1 VPYAL
6 YAGNVKGA
14 DGKLNTSDTAAM
26 LKPYFTT
33 TNLKANIESPTFTGT
48 VSGITKA
55 MVGLANVDNT
65 SDLNKPISTAT
76 QTALDLKANTTD
88 VTSALDL
95 KANTADVNT
104 ALALKAN
111 TADVTTSLSTK
122 VDKVTGK
129 ELSTNDY
136 TTAEKTKLAAISGA
150 NTGDQDLSALAFAA
164 DVNNALALKANT
176 TDVNTSLALKA
187 NAANVASS
195 LAAKADVVNVNNAIA
210 AINTSL
216 NTKADAV
223 AVNNSIASIN
233 SSLATKE
240 NTSNKSIN
248 VTTDGASDTKYPS
261 VKSVKTYVDTQV
273 AGATIADATSSVKGK
288 ILLAGDL
295 GGTAIA
301 PTVPG
306 LTLKLDANQKGVP
319 NGVASLNAQGIIPT
333 SQLPPVTLSSTNVVG
348 SDAAMTAL
356 SSATVG
362 SIAVRTDVNK
372 NYVLSALP
380 ASTLGNWIELLTPA
394 APVQAVNGYT
404 GSVNLTKIDLGLG
417 DVNNTS
423 DINKPVSTATQ
434 AALDLKAN
442 STDVNTAL
450 ATKANSTDVNTAL
463 ATKISNADATAAL
476 ALKLDANKV
485 GALSGVASL
494 DASGKVPTDQIPAI
508 SFSSVKVL
516 KSEAE
521 MLALSTAVV
530 GSVVIRTDESKNY
543 VLAQAN
549 PAVLANWIQLL
560 TPAAPVQTV
569 NGKTGTISISATD
582 LGLGNV
588 QNTTDAN
595 KPVSSATQTELDKK
609 VDKVDGKGLSTNDYT
624 TTEKTKLAA
633 ITGTNTGDQ
642 DLSAYAT
649 NVNLALKANTAS
661 PTFTGTVTTGAI
673 NTGVLSSTSVT
684 APTYASTP
692 RTLTYSGSTI
702 NWNPTLGLN
711 AAITLTQNSAL
722 SFTTAPPVGS
732 YGTVVL
738 TQDGTGSRTLAL
750 PSIANVTNK
759 ILGSTST
766 STVALS
772 TAANSKDILNFYY
785 DGTNCYWNIG
795 QGYGT
800 AATASSSNTT
810 LTGDL
815 TGSGSGTISTSLAN
829 TTVTAGSYGSST
841 AIPTFTVDSKG
852 RLTAAG
858 TVGITAGVNS
868 LNYTN
873 TTSFAAGGTISG
885 TTLTLTAANGTNPG
899 LVSTVDQTIAG
910 AKTFSS
916 DLYANGLTV
925 GRGRLGL
932 EQNTAIGRASLA
944 ANTTG
949 TNNTGTGYATL
960 AANTTGA
967 NNTATGYGTLSSNT
981 SGFSNTAVGSL
992 SLVKNING
1000 TDNTAMGYN
1009 SLYENLSG
1017 IKNTGVGSYSLWK
1030 NTASNNTA
1038 LGYGALA
1045 NNVSGTSNV
1054 AQGVNALSN
1063 NTTGSDNTAI
1073 GMFSMLMNTT
1083 GSFNTTLGSLAEL
1096 NANNLINATAIGYG
1110 ARVFA
1115 SNTIQLGADGSN
1127 IGTVG
1132 NPNITTAITNVKTSG
1147 TLTLKDVTYPNTH
1160 GTSNQVLT
1168 TTGSGTLTWTTPSS
1182 SGVPYTGAS
1191 AAVNL
1196 GAYELTSNGVTVGR
1210 GALSRSNNYAY
1221 GYAVLSSN
1229 TTGNYNNGFGHQVL
1243 TANTTGQQNSA
1254 FGEYVLPKN
1263 IGGNYNTAMGTMA
1276 LRENTSGSGNTGY
1289 GQQALFTNST
1299 GSNNTA
1305 IGNQA
1310 DVASNNLSNTTAIG
1324 YDAKVSTSNTIQLGN
1339 TSVTNVNTSGAMTA
1353 PIYASTPQTLADGSP
1368 ISWNPALG
1376 LNAGVTLV
1384 GNRTLSFSTAPPTG
1398 AYGTLVVKQDA
1409 TGGRTLSLPSVAN
1422 KILGST
1428 STTTIGLSAAANAID
1443 IVNFYFDGTNYFWNV
1458 GQGYGTAATSS
1469 TTNLATGV
1477 TGTLS
1482 VANGGTGAATL
1493 TGLVKGTGTTA
1504 MVAAVAG
1511 TDYQAPITLT
1521 TTGSGAATLS
1531 GTTLN
1536 IPSTTNYTLP
1546 TASATVSGG
1555 VKVGTNLSID
1565 GSGILSAVIR
1575 LNSDEFTATA
1585 SQTTF
1590 TFTTASSNT
1599 GVVQTPLSKPYMY
1612 INGTRIKNSAYT
1624 WTSGTTV
1631 TYVPANN
1638 NSYALVAGDRIQFD
1652 YAY

>member
-1 VPYAL
+1 
-6 YAGNVKGA
+6 
-14 DGKLNTSDTAAM
+14 
-26 LKPYFTT
+26 
-33 TNLKANIESPTFTGT
+33 
-48 VSGITKA
+48 
-55 MVGLANVDNT
+55 
-65 SDLNKPISTAT
+65 
-76 QTALDLKANTTD
+76 
-88 VTSALDL
+88 
-95 KANTADVNT
+95 
-104 ALALKAN
+104 
-111 TADVTTSLSTK
+111 
-122 VDKVTGK
+122 
-129 ELSTNDY
+129 
-136 TTAEKTKLAAISGA
+136 
-150 NTGDQDLSALAFAA
+150 
-164 DVNNALALKANT
+164 
-176 TDVNTSLALKA
+176 
-187 NAANVASS
+187 
-195 LAAKADVVNVNNAIA
+195 
-210 AINTSL
+210 
-216 NTKADAV
+216 
-223 AVNNSIASIN
+223 
-233 SSLATKE
+233 
-240 NTSNKSIN
+240 
-248 VTTDGASDTKYPS
+248 
-261 VKSVKTYVDTQV
+261 
-273 AGATIADATSSVKGK
+273 
-288 ILLAGDL
+288 
-295 GGTAIA
+295 
-301 PTVPG
+301 
-306 LTLKLDANQKGVP
+306 
-319 NGVASLNAQGIIPT
+319 
-333 SQLPPVTLSSTNVVG
+333 
-348 SDAAMTAL
+348 
-356 SSATVG
+356 
-362 SIAVRTDVNK
+362 
-372 NYVLSALP
+372 
-380 ASTLGNWIELLTPA
+380 
-394 APVQAVNGYT
+394 
-404 GSVNLTKIDLGLG
+404 
-417 DVNNTS
+417 
-423 DINKPVSTATQ
+423 
-434 AALDLKAN
+434 
-442 STDVNTAL
+442 
-450 ATKANSTDVNTAL
+450 
-463 ATKISNADATAAL
+463 
-476 ALKLDANKV
+476 
-485 GALSGVASL
+485 
-494 DASGKVPTDQIPAI
+494 
-508 SFSSVKVL
+508 
-516 KSEAE
+516 
-521 MLALSTAVV
+521 
-530 GSVVIRTDESKNY
+530 
-543 VLAQAN
+543 
-549 PAVLANWIQLL
+549 
-560 TPAAPVQTV
+560 
-569 NGKTGTISISATD
+569 
-582 LGLGNV
+582 V
-588 QNTTDAN
+588 QNTSDAN

-609 VDKVDGKGLSTNDYT
+609 VDKVDGKSLSTNDYT

-642 DLSAYAT
+642 DLSGYAT

-673 NTGVLSSTSVT
+673 NTGALSSTSVT

-738 TQDGTGSRTLAL
+738 TQDGTGSRTITL
-750 PSIANVTNK
+750 PSITGVSNK
-759 ILGSTST
+759 VLGSTST
-766 STVALS
+766 SMVALS

-800 AATASSSNTT
+800 AATAVSSNTT
-810 LTGDL
+810 LTGDV

-873 TTSFAAGGTISG
+873 TTSYAAGGTISG

-899 LVSTVDQTIAG
+899 IVSTGAQTIAG
-910 AKTFSS
+910 AKTFSN

-925 GRGRLGL
+925 GRGALGL

-944 ANTTG
+944 VNTTG

-960 AANTTGA
+960 AANTTGS
-967 NNTATGYGTLSSNT
+967 NNTATGYGTLVANT
-981 SGFSNTAVGSL
+981 TGANNTATGSATL
-992 SLVKNING
+992 MANTTGNNNTGTGNATLAANTTGSTNTASGSFSLGKNQTGN
-1000 TDNTAMGYN
+1000 DNTAMGFN
-1009 SLYENLSG
+1009 SLYENLVG

-1038 LGYGALA
+1038 FGYGALA
-1045 NNVSGTSNV
+1045 LNVSGTNNV

-1073 GMFSMLMNTT
+1073 GMFSMLANTT
-1083 GSFNTTLGSLAEL
+1083 GSFNTTLGSFAEL
-1096 NANNLINATAIGYG
+1096 NANNLSNSTAIGYG

-1115 SNTIQLGADGSN
+1115 NNTIQLGADGSN
-1127 IGTVG
+1127 IGTVS

-1182 SGVPYTGAS
+1182 SGVPYSGATG
-1191 AAVNL
+1191 AVNL
-1196 GAYELTSNGVTVGR
+1196 GAYDLTVNGVTAGR

-1229 TTGNYNNGFGHQVL
+1229 TTGNYNNAFGHQVL
-1243 TANTTGQQNSA
+1243 TANTTGQENSG
-1254 FGEYVLPKN
+1254 FGEYALPKN
-1263 IGGNYNTAMGTMA
+1263 IGGNYNTAMGTAA
-1276 LRENTSGSGNTGY
+1276 LKENTSGNGNTGFGY
-1289 GQQALFTNST
+1289 QTLLTNST

-1305 IGNQA
+1305 LGHQA
-1310 DVASNNLSNTTAIG
+1310 NVGANNLTNATAIG
-1324 YDAKVSTSNTIQLGN
+1324 NGATVSASNTIQLGN
-1339 TSVTNVNTSGAMTA
+1339 TSVTNVNTSGAITA
-1353 PIYASTPQTLADGSP
+1353 PVYVSTPQTLTDAAN
-1368 ISWNPALG
+1368 ISWVPLQG
-1376 LNAGVTLV
+1376 LNASVTLA
-1384 GNRTLSFSTAPPTG
+1384 GNRTLSFSTAPASG

-1409 TGGRTLSLPSVAN
+1409 TGGRTLTLPSVAN

-1477 TGTLS
+1477 TGTLA

-1511 TDYQAPITLT
+1511 TDYQAPIILT

>member
-1 VPYAL
+1 
-6 YAGNVKGA
+6 
-14 DGKLNTSDTAAM
+14 M
-26 LKPYFTT
+26 
-33 TNLKANIESPTFTGT
+33 
-48 VSGITKA
+48 
-55 MVGLANVDNT
+55 
-65 SDLNKPISTAT
+65 
-76 QTALDLKANTTD
+76 
-88 VTSALDL
+88 
-95 KANTADVNT
+95 NT
-104 ALALKAN
+104 ALA
-111 TADVTTSLSTK
+111 TK
-122 VDKVTGK
+122 
-129 ELSTNDY
+129 
-136 TTAEKTKLAAISGA
+136 IS
-150 NTGDQDLSALAFAA
+150 
-164 DVNNALALKANT
+164 T
-176 TDVNTSLALKA
+176 TDA
-187 NAANVASS
+187 NAA
-195 LAAKADVVNVNNAIA
+195 LA
-210 AINTSL
+210 
-216 NTKADAV
+216 
-223 AVNNSIASIN
+223 
-233 SSLATKE
+233 
-240 NTSNKSIN
+240 
-248 VTTDGASDTKYPS
+248 
-261 VKSVKTYVDTQV
+261 
-273 AGATIADATSSVKGK
+273 
-288 ILLAGDL
+288 
-295 GGTAIA
+295 
-301 PTVPG
+301 
-306 LTLKLDANQKGVP
+306 
-319 NGVASLNAQGIIPT
+319 
-333 SQLPPVTLSSTNVVG
+333 
-348 SDAAMTAL
+348 
-356 SSATVG
+356 
-362 SIAVRTDVNK
+362 
-372 NYVLSALP
+372 
-380 ASTLGNWIELLTPA
+380 
-394 APVQAVNGYT
+394 
-404 GSVNLTKIDLGLG
+404 
-417 DVNNTS
+417 
-423 DINKPVSTATQ
+423 
-434 AALDLKAN
+434 LKAN

-521 MLALSTAVV
+521 MLALSTAVI

-549 PAVLANWIQLL
+549 PAVLANWVQLL

-569 NGKTGTISISATD
+569 NGKAGTVSIRATD

-588 QNTTDAN
+588 QNTSDAN

-642 DLSAYAT
+642 DLSGYAT

-673 NTGVLSSTSVT
+673 NTGALSSTSVT

-738 TQDGTGSRTLAL
+738 TQDGTGSRTITL
-750 PSIANVTNK
+750 PSITGVSNK
-759 ILGSTST
+759 VLGSTST
-766 STVALS
+766 SMVGLS

-800 AATASSSNTT
+800 AATALSSNTT

-873 TTSFAAGGTISG
+873 TTSYAAGGTISG

-899 LVSTVDQTIAG
+899 IVSTGDQTIAG

-932 EQNTAIGRASLA
+932 ESNTAIGRASLV

-1073 GMFSMLMNTT
+1073 GMFSMLANTT
-1083 GSFNTTLGSLAEL
+1083 GSFNTTLGSFAEL
-1096 NANNLINATAIGYG
+1096 NANNLSNSTAIGYG

-1115 SNTIQLGADGSN
+1115 NNTIQLGADGSN
-1127 IGTVG
+1127 IGTVS

-1182 SGVPYTGAS
+1182 SGVPYSGATG
-1191 AAVNL
+1191 AVNL
-1196 GAYELTSNGVTVGR
+1196 GAYDLTVNGVTAGR

-1229 TTGNYNNGFGHQVL
+1229 TTGNYNNAFGHQVL
-1243 TANTTGQQNSA
+1243 TANTTGQENSA
-1254 FGEYVLPKN
+1254 FGEYALPKN
-1263 IGGNYNTAMGTMA
+1263 IGGNYNTAMGTAA
-1276 LRENTSGSGNTGY
+1276 LKENTSGNGNTGFGY
-1289 GQQALFTNST
+1289 QTLLTNST

-1305 IGNQA
+1305 LGHQA
-1310 DVASNNLSNTTAIG
+1310 NVGANNLTNATAIG
-1324 YDAKVSTSNTIQLGN
+1324 NGATVSASNTIQLGN
-1339 TSVTNVNTSGAMTA
+1339 TSVTNVNTSGAITA
-1353 PIYASTPQTLADGSP
+1353 PVYVSTPQTLTDAAN
-1368 ISWNPALG
+1368 ISWVPLQG
-1376 LNAGVTLV
+1376 LNAGVTLA

-1511 TDYQAPITLT
+1511 TDYQAPIILT

-1585 SQTTF
+1585 SQTIF